1 MQQKKTIMKQNTVVN
16 TQQQEKHRKFML
28 VLPLLILPFLT
39 LGFYALGGGKGDVS
53 ATLKQQG
60 INTQLPEAQFKNEKQ
75 QTKMGLYDQ
84 MAKDSV
90 SASNNTVSPSF
101 GFKDEKAGQLS
112 TISQQGITADD
123 HEQDIRQKLAAI
135 RQEVNRPEPVV
146 TPAAVQQVTD
156 PNTEKL
162 EKLLKSVQQGK
173 TEDPEMQQLGALLDK
188 IQAIQNPGVALSN
201 LKANLPPLKDTA
213 FKAIPAVIDGSQ
225 KVLQGGVVKLKLTD
239 TMHLKGM
246 IFNKGQLLFGNCT
259 IVNQRLL
266 LDIKNIRIGTAIVP
280 VNLTVYSLD
289 GIIGLNAPEAEL
301 AEAAGSGTDDALQS
315 MQFLSMDQSLA
326 TQAAGAG
333 ISAAK
338 SLLGKKVKRVK
349 VKLEDSRQVL
359 LRNNDNKIR

>member
-1 MQQKKTIMKQNTVVN
+1 MKQTTVVAN
-16 TQQQEKHRKFML
+16 QQQERHKKFLL
-28 VLPLLILPFLT
+28 VLPLIIVAFLT
-39 LGFYALGGGKGDVS
+39 LGFKVLGGGSGN
-53 ATLKQQG
+53 AEQPAHQQG
-60 INTQLPEAQFKNEKQ
+60 INTQLPEAQFKSEKH

-84 MAKDSV
+84 AAKDSV
-90 SASNNTVSPSF
+90 SASNNTASPSF
-101 GFKDEKAGQLS
+101 GFKDEKNTQLS
-112 TISQQGITADD
+112 TAGQRGITADD
-123 HEQDIRQKLAAI
+123 HEQEIKQKLAQI

-146 TPAAVQQVTD
+146 KPAAVQQGTD
-156 PNTEKL
+156 LNTEKL
-162 EKLLKSVQQGK
+162 EKLLKSMQEGK
-173 TEDPEMQQLGALLDK
+173 TEDPEMQQLGTLLDK
-188 IQAIQNPGVALSN
+188 IQAIQNPGVAISN
-201 LKANLPPLKDTA
+201 LKTSLPSVKDTA

-225 KVLQGGVVKLKLTD
+225 KVLQGGVVKLRLTD
-239 TMHLKGM
+239 TMSLKGM
-246 IFNKGQLLFGNCT
+246 VFNKGQLLFGNCT

-289 GIIGLNAPEAEL
+289 GIIGLNAPEAEF
-301 AEAAGSGTDDALQS
+301 AEAAGSGADDALQS

-359 LRNNDNKIR
+359 LRNNDNKAAK

>member
-1 MQQKKTIMKQNTVVN
+1 MQHKTKPMKQTTEVN
-16 TQQQEKHRKFML
+16 TSQQEKQRKFLL

-39 LGFYALGGGKGDVS
+39 LGFYALGGGKGEISGAVHE
-53 ATLKQQG
+53 QG

-84 MAKDSV
+84 AARDSV
-90 SASNNTVSPSF
+90 SSSNTTPNTAF
-101 GFKDEKAGQLS
+101 GFKDEKAGQPGL
-112 TISQQGITADD
+112 TAND
-123 HEQDIRQKLAAI
+123 HEQEIKQKLAQI
-135 RQEVNRPEPVV
+135 RQEVNRPEPGAN
-146 TPAAVQQVTD
+146 PIAVAQAND

-162 EKLLKSVQQGK
+162 EKLMKSMQQGK
-173 TEDPEMQQLGALLDK
+173 SEDPEMQQLGALLDK
-188 IQAIQNPGVALSN
+188 IQAIQNPGMALNN
-201 LKANLPPLKDTA
+201 LKAVLPPVKDTA

-225 KVLQGGVVKLKLTD
+225 KVLQGGVVKLRLTD

-246 IFNKGQLLFGNCT
+246 VFNKGQLLFGNCT

>member
-1 MQQKKTIMKQNTVVN
+1 MKQTTVVN
-16 TQQQEKHRKFML
+16 EQQRAKQRKFLL

-39 LGFYALGGGKGDVS
+39 LGFYALGGGKADVS
-53 ATLKQQG
+53 RQVQQQG

-84 MAKDSV
+84 AARDSV
-90 SASNNTVSPSF
+90 SASNAAVNPAF
-101 GFKDEKAGQLS
+101 GFKDENAGQSATVSKPGL
-112 TISQQGITADD
+112 TADD
-123 HEQDIRQKLAAI
+123 HEQEIKQKLAQI

-146 TPAAVQQVTD
+146 KPVTVPQSDD
-156 PNTEKL
+156 PNAEKL
-162 EKLLKSVQQGK
+162 EKLLKSMEQGK

-188 IQAIQNPGVALSN
+188 IQAIQNPGLAESS
-201 LKANLPPLKDTA
+201 LKANLPAVKDTA
-213 FKAIPAVIDGSQ
+213 FKAIPAAIDGSQ
-225 KVLQGGVVKLKLTD
+225 KVLQGGIVKLRLTD

-246 IFNKGQLLFGNCT
+246 VFNKGQLLFGNCT

-280 VNLTVYSLD
+280 VDLTVYSLD

-315 MQFLSMDQSLA
+315 MQFLSMDRSLV

-333 ISAAK
+333 ISTAK

-349 VKLEDSRQVL
+349 VKLEADRQVL
-359 LRNNDNKIR
+359 LRNNKPDKQ

>member
-1 MQQKKTIMKQNTVVN
+1 MQHKTKPMKQNTAAN
-16 TQQQEKHRKFML
+16 TQQQEKQRKFL
-28 VLPLLILPFLT
+28 LILPLLILPFLT
-39 LGFYALGGGKGDVS
+39 LGFYALSGGKGEGNAQVQ
-53 ATLKQQG
+53 QQG
-60 INTQLPEAQFKNEKQ
+60 INAKLPEAQFKNEKQ

-84 MAKDSV
+84 AARDSV
-90 SASNNTVSPSF
+90 SESNNTVNPTF
-101 GFKDEKAGQLS
+101 GFTDEKSGQPS
-112 TISQQGITADD
+112 TIRRSELTADD
-123 HEQDIRQKLAAI
+123 HEQAIKQKLAQI
-135 RQEVNRPEPVV
+135 SQEVNRPEPVV
-146 TPAAVQQVTD
+146 KPAAVQQGTD

-188 IQAIQNPGVALSN
+188 IQAIQNPGLTLSN
-201 LKANLPPLKDTA
+201 LKASLPPVKDTA
-213 FKAIPAVIDGSQ
+213 FKAIPAIIDGSQ
-225 KVLQGGVVKLKLTD
+225 KVLQGGVVKLRLTD
-239 TMHLKGM
+239 TMHLKGLV
-246 IFNKGQLLFGNCT
+246 FNKGQLLFGNCT

-266 LDIKNIRIGTAIVP
+266 LDIKNMRIGIAIVP

-338 SLLGKKVKRVK
+338 SLLGKKVKRIK

-359 LRNNDNKIR
+359 LRNNDNKNR